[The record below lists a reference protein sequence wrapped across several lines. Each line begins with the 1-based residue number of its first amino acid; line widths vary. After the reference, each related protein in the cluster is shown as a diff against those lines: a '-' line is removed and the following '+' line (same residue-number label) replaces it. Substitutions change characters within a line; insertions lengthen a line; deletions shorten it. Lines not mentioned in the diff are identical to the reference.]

1 MPVDC
6 YAHGYQQLHAKPC
19 SWCARQV
26 GYAITTVPEDF
37 HMHRGVKR
45 VYEQRRNM
53 VDSGEGIDWG
63 MAEALAFGTLISEG
77 EGPGFGLLAWV
88 PFSLQMIRAASG
100 TW

>member
-1 MPVDC
+1 M
-6 YAHGYQQLHAKPC
+6 
-19 SWCARQV
+19 RQV

-77 EGPGFGLLAWV
+77 EDLFWPV
-88 PFSLQMIRAASG
+88 SLCFLKRSAQSG
-100 TW
+100 TG